1 MVQRKS
7 GAKIRVIFHACP
19 HSGPFFAERPS
30 SRQPRCRKK
39 RRVPPPPLRRIQ
51 MPGTKIRINGE
62 PPASVYGR
70 SVRRRGICR
79 HRNVRTPPKARS
91 LSRTRAAAAGQRR
104 KRAARP
110 VPGRR
115 PRTKSGAGPAGRS
128 AKTRQRQKII
138 RSSGGSEKCAP
149 PYNRRRRKSPEP
161 TARFAETTSSPAR
174 TALFGLPGRRNRG
187 FPGGIHE
194 APPISR
200 AIVPRHPKEHGAAHL
215 AHRNAESETTPR
227 KGKTGDSPPRFSPAF
242 GRRAYKCAQKRKTR
256 RIAGIFPAQIFAAR

>member
-1 MVQRKS
+1 MLVRTATRFSPNGHRRGSRAAEKTEGAATASSADTDAGDEDSDKRRTSGVRWRKVRPPS
-7 GAKIRVIFHACP
+7 GHLSSP
-19 HSGPFFAERPS
+19 ERPNS
-30 SRQPRCRKK
+30 AESA
-39 RRVPPPPLRRIQ
+39 I
-51 MPGTKIRINGE
+51 
-62 PPASVYGR
+62 
-70 SVRRRGICR
+70 
-79 HRNVRTPPKARS
+79 
-91 LSRTRAAAAGQRR
+91 
-104 KRAARP
+104 P
-110 VPGRR
+110 VPHTGSGGRTA
-115 PRTKSGAGPAGRS
+115 PEAGRTAGPETKAPNEVGSRS
-128 AKTRQRQKII
+128 AKNRQRQKII

-174 TALFGLPGRRNRG
+174 TALFGLPDRRNRG

-194 APPISR
+194 APPIFG

-242 GRRAYKCAQKRKTR
+242 GQRAYKYAQKRKTR